1 MKMLRVLVV
10 AGMVLAAIL
19 MAIPYA
25 FGADAEPIKIGVIVS
40 LTGPEANFGQMIHN
54 SNMMAFD
61 DLGIK
66 DIDGRPIQFVLEDD
80 GSNPQTAKS
89 AIEKLITMN
98 KVDMVVGG
106 YTSSCTA
113 AMAGTAEDLGCPLVI
128 DCGSA
133 DEITTKPNKWVF
145 SGPRVPASHYGD
157 ALWTLIDQVIK
168 PKKVALFYEN
178 TDWGTSS
185 SKALRA
191 GFQKRSIN
199 LVFDQPYESGAMT
212 FIPMLTR
219 IKSEK
224 PDMVMAVS
232 YLTDAIM
239 IAKQM
244 AQIHL
249 DVPMYMGYAG
259 GYTMPEFVDHCG
271 KDVNYIAS
279 TTNWSPQAPWPGVK
293 QYFEAYNQKYHK
305 PPDYHGAQGY
315 AAMQIAMDAL
325 KRATKPITRDSI
337 REALTKTDLMTVM
350 GKIQNHEWQDDLG
363 HHYYNQGLPLTY
375 VIQWQDLKQQ
385 VVWPLGAKTANLI
398 FPVPPFEQR
407 K

>member
-1 MKMLRVLVV
+1 MKKLRLFVVVGLVFV
-10 AGMVLAAIL
+10 AML
-19 MAIPYA
+19 MAIPCA
-25 FGADAEPIKIGVIVS
+25 FGKNVKPIKIGIIMS
-40 LTGPEANFGQMIHN
+40 LTGAEANFGNMIHN
-54 SNMMAFD
+54 SNMMAFH
-61 DLGIK
+61 DLGVKEIN
-66 DIDGRPIQFVLEDD
+66 GRPIKFVLEDD

-89 AIEKLITMN
+89 AMEKLITMD

-133 DEITTKPNKWVF
+133 DAITTKPNKWIF

-157 ALWTLIDQVIK
+157 ALWGLIDKVIK
-168 PKKVALFYEN
+168 PKTVALFYEN

-191 GFQKRSIN
+191 GFKKRGIKI
-199 LVFDQPYESGAMT
+199 VFDQPYDSGAMT
-212 FIPMLTR
+212 FMPMLTR

-224 PDMVMAVS
+224 PDLVVAVS

-239 IAKQM
+239 LAKQSK
-244 AQIHL
+244 QIRL
-249 DVPMYMGYAG
+249 DVPLYMGYAG

-279 TTNWSPQAPWPGVK
+279 TTNWTPQAPWPGVK
-293 QYFEAYNQKYHK
+293 KYFEAYKKKYNK

-315 AAMQIAMDAL
+315 SAMQIAIDAL
-325 KRATKPITRDSI
+325 QRASKPINRNSI
-337 REALTKTDLMTVM
+337 RAALTKTDLMTVM
-350 GKIQNHEWQDDLG
+350 GRIQNHDWTDNLG

-375 VIQWQDLKQQ
+375 VIQWQNLKQQ
-385 VVWPLGAKTANLI
+385 VVWPLKAKTANLI
-398 FPVPPFEQR
+398 FPVPPYEKR